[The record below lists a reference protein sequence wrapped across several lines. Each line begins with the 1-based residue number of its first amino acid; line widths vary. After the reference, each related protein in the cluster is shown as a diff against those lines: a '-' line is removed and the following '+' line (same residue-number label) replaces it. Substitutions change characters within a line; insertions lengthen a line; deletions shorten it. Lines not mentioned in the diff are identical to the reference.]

1 MGPNPFGQRQGMDN
15 TFDPFANNSNNIGFT
30 NPTNNSS
37 FGNFVRPFFSGRYI
51 NDPNEIMV
59 KDVPTDGTLAL
70 FPYKDCSAI
79 IAKAWNSNGQI
90 VTVKYIVDQSQFEVA
105 QPTVEPNIAT
115 ILDRLDKLEKSIA
128 SNNAI
133 SPANTSTKGNSRRT
147 KEDDQN
153 G

>member
-133 SPANTSTKGNSRRT
+133 SPA
-147 KEDDQN
+147 
-153 G
+153 